1 MAWYDNATVA
11 AILGGLVGAIVT
23 AGVSV
28 FIWQKTNKIKRVD
41 CIVNDA
47 SSLLSFADTIRN
59 ELEVTYAGE
68 RANSV
73 VCR

>member
-28 FIWQKTNKIKRVD
+28 FIWQKTNKIRRVD

-47 SSLLSFADTIRN
+47 SSLLSFAESNGNCT
-59 ELEVTYAGE
+59 
-68 RANSV
+68 
-73 VCR
+73 

>member
-68 RANSV
+68 RANS
-73 VCR
+73 